1 MEAFEIIERISK
13 LRIRANLSARKLSIL
28 IDKNESYIAGLE
40 SRKDFLPPLDVLLEI
55 IKVCNSDPMEFFH
68 YSLEEYQTD
77 KKFIELLRNATPA
90 AKSAALSVLLLK

>member
-1 MEAFEIIERISK
+1 MDTVEIIERISK
-13 LRIRANLSARKLSIL
+13 LRIRANLSARKLSTL

-68 YSLEEYQTD
+68 YNLEEYQTD
-77 KKFIELLRNATPA
+77 KQIIELLRNATPA
-90 AKSAALSVLLLK
+90 AKAVAISVLQLK